1 MRHLQAGM
9 TVSSAVAL
17 VILLGG
23 CATTSARDGAEH
35 ERSAEPRSGALG
47 GGGLASCAE
56 EYTAQAIA
64 TRAFAFDGT
73 VTGIGDGQNDLGYV
87 PVTFAVNAWFRGSNR
102 RTVTVDMAP
111 PKSAL
116 FETSVSGGTYQVGS
130 RLLVS
135 GEPRRGGEPLQAALA
150 WGCGFTR
157 YYDESTATAWATATG

>member
-17 VILLGG
+17 IMLLGG
-23 CATTSARDGAEH
+23 CATTSAKGGAEH
-35 ERSAEPRSGALG
+35 KRSSEPRSGALG
-47 GGGLASCAE
+47 DSRLAECAE
-56 EYTAQAIA
+56 KYTPQAVA

-73 VTGIGDGQNDLGYV
+73 VTGIRGGHNDLGYV
-87 PVTFAVNAWFRGSNR
+87 PVTFAVNEWFRGSNR

-111 PKSAL
+111 PKSTS